1 MENIMEEI
9 KIEKATIIDKIREHS
24 LIKEFIAH
32 MRERNYERF
41 RAEEKR
47 RAEDTRIRKIYT
59 NVTTE

>member
-1 MENIMEEI
+1 MENI
-9 KIEKATIIDKIREHS
+9 KIEKAPIIDKIRERSH
-24 LIKEFIAH
+24 IKEFIAH

-59 NVTTE
+59 NVTIE

>member
-1 MENIMEEI
+1 MENIM
-9 KIEKATIIDKIREHS
+9 IEKATIIDKIRERSH
-24 LIKEFIAH
+24 INEFIAH
-32 MRERNYERF
+32 MRECNYERF

>member
-1 MENIMEEI
+1 MENI
-9 KIEKATIIDKIREHS
+9 KIEKATIIDKIRERGP
-24 LIKEFIAH
+24 IKEFIAH

>member
-1 MENIMEEI
+1 MENI
-9 KIEKATIIDKIREHS
+9 KIEKATIIDKIRERG
-24 LIKEFIAH
+24 LINEFIAH

-59 NVTTE
+59 NVTIE

>member
-9 KIEKATIIDKIREHS
+9 KIEKVTIIDKIRERSH
-24 LIKEFIAH
+24 INEFIAH

-41 RAEEKR
+41 RAEDKR

>member
-1 MENIMEEI
+1 MENIM
-9 KIEKATIIDKIREHS
+9 IEKATIIDKIRERS
-24 LIKEFIAH
+24 LINEFIAH

-47 RAEDTRIRKIYT
+47 RTEDTRIRKIYT

>member
-1 MENIMEEI
+1 MENIM
-9 KIEKATIIDKIREHS
+9 IEKATIIDKIRERSH
-24 LIKEFIAH
+24 INEFIAH

-59 NVTTE
+59 NVTIE

>member
-1 MENIMEEI
+1 MENIM
-9 KIEKATIIDKIREHS
+9 IEKATIIDKIRERS
-24 LIKEFIAH
+24 LINEFIAH

>member
-1 MENIMEEI
+1 MENIMKDI
-9 KIEKATIIDKIREHS
+9 KIERATIIDKIRERS
-24 LIKEFIAH
+24 LINEFIAH
-32 MRERNYERF
+32 MRERNFERF

>member
-1 MENIMEEI
+1 MENI
-9 KIEKATIIDKIREHS
+9 KVEKATIIDKIREYS

-47 RAEDTRIRKIYT
+47 RTEDTRIRKIYT
-59 NVTTE
+59 NVTIE

>member
-1 MENIMEEI
+1 MENIM
-9 KIEKATIIDKIREHS
+9 IEKATIIDKIRERSH
-24 LIKEFIAH
+24 INEFIAH

>member
-1 MENIMEEI
+1 MENIM
-9 KIEKATIIDKIREHS
+9 IEKATIIDKIRERS

>member
-1 MENIMEEI
+1 MENIMEDI
-9 KIEKATIIDKIREHS
+9 KIAKATIIDKIRERS
-24 LIKEFIAH
+24 LINEFIAH

-59 NVTTE
+59 KVTIE

>member
-1 MENIMEEI
+1 MENI
-9 KIEKATIIDKIREHS
+9 KIEKATIIDKIRERSH
-24 LIKEFIAH
+24 INEFIAH

>member
-1 MENIMEEI
+1 MENIM
-9 KIEKATIIDKIREHS
+9 IEKATIIDKIRERS

-41 RAEEKR
+41 RAEDKR